1 MLGGAGFCWS
11 GDVKRGFYDGGGL
24 VLGFCG
30 GMVFL
35 LLLSDDTVDLFR
47 LLSVF

>member
-1 MLGGAGFCWS
+1 M
-11 GDVKRGFYDGGGL
+11 KRGFYDGGGL

-47 LLSVF
+47 LLSAFCRFYVAA